1 MHALIVYESM
11 YGNTRKVAEGIAV
24 GIRPHADVRVVPVGD
39 ASPDLVAWADL
50 VIAGGPT
57 HVHGM
62 VRPSTRKG
70 ASEAAAKP
78 DSGLTLEPNAVGPGL
93 HEWFDTLA
101 VVHGKRGAAF
111 DTRIDAPALVTGR
124 ASNGIAKELT
134 RHGFKLVAKAES
146 FLVDR
151 HSKLVADEVERA
163 ATWGVMLTDELML
176 AI

>member
-11 YGNTRKVAEGIAV
+11 YGNTHTIAEGIAV
-24 GIRPHADVRVVPVGD
+24 GLRPRAEVRVVPVSE
-39 ASPDLVAWADL
+39 ASQDHVEWADL

-78 DSGLTLEPNAVGPGL
+78 DSGLTLEPDATGPGL
-93 HEWFDTLA
+93 HEWFASLA
-101 VVHGKRGAAF
+101 NVSGKRAAAF

-124 ASNGIAKELT
+124 ASNGIAKELKH
-134 RHGFKLVAKAES
+134 HGFTLVAKSES

-151 HSKLVADEVERA
+151 HSKLVAEEAERA
-163 ATWGVMLTDELML
+163 ALWGATLSAELSPT
-176 AI
+176 A